1 MLRQSLARAA
11 AHPNPRGQACTPAGW
26 RGRLGFGQSA
36 TPAAQPAGRRGVAH
50 EVPET
55 MSSTT
60 ADAERFPALRRVWDR
75 AASDRISLVAAGCAF
90 YAMLALFP
98 AMSVLVSVYGL
109 AFDPTT
115 VEPQLAVLQRL
126 LPPETYQLIAD
137 KLHELVLTEPPRLE
151 FGGALGM
158 GIALW
163 SASAGTRAM
172 IGALNLAYET
182 TERRGFF
189 HFQAFALSMTLAATL
204 AVCIGIAALVFLPT
218 IIALIDLPARQ
229 ALIIRAASMGLLLL
243 LVWIAVATLYRV
255 GPSRPRQERRGMWRG
270 ILAGSVVATLIW
282 AVGSVLFTF
291 YVSHIASY
299 DRTYGPLGGAIVLL
313 MWFYVSV
320 FVVLL
325 GAEISAAL
333 EATYR

>member
-1 MLRQSLARAA
+1 MS
-11 AHPNPRGQACTPAGW
+11 
-26 RGRLGFGQSA
+26 SA
-36 TPAAQPAGRRGVAH
+36 TAAP
-50 EVPET
+50 P
-55 MSSTT
+55 
-60 ADAERFPALRRVWDR
+60 RFPAALRVWER
-75 AASDRISLVAAGCAF
+75 AISDRISLVSAGCAF

-137 KLHELVLTEPPRLE
+137 KLHDLVLTEAPQLE
-151 FGGALGM
+151 FGGVIGSI
-158 GIALW
+158 IALW

-172 IGALNLAYET
+172 IAALNLAYET

-189 HFQAFALSMTLAATL
+189 QFQAFALAMTLAATL
-204 AVCIGIAALVFLPT
+204 AVCVGIAALVFLPT

-229 ALIIRAASMGLLLL
+229 ALIIRGASMGLLLV
-243 LVWIAVATLYRV
+243 LVWVAVATLYRF

-270 ILAGSVVATLIW
+270 ILVGSVIATLIW
-282 AVGSVLFTF
+282 AMASALFTF

-299 DRTYGPLGGAIVLL
+299 DRIYGPLGGAIVLL

-325 GAEISAAL
+325 GAEVSAAL
-333 EATYR
+333 EAAYR